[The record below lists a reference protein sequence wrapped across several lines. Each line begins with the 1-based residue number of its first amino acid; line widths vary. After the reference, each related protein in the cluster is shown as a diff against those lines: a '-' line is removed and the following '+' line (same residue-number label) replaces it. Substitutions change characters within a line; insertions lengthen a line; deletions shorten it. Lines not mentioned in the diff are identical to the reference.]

1 MPIQEIQTLTK
12 ETQKTVLKTI
22 CESPTLSI
30 EELTLLL
37 KSKIK
42 NITQEEVL
50 QVIHSISP
58 NKNWHRATA
67 DDVQKEILNY
77 LWTLEAQ
84 ILFLLPTKQ
93 KETTIAEFN
102 QIRLQNKQSKASK
115 DLIRHLQTLLSV
127 ESKNLSKFRKFQKDL
142 SVQNDLDMNIQ
153 AAWLSRTILANL
165 NIKSNKK

>member
-93 KETTIAEFN
+93 K
-102 QIRLQNKQSKASK
+102 KQ
-115 DLIRHLQTLLSV
+115 QLLSLI
-127 ESKNLSKFRKFQKDL
+127 KLDYKTNNQKP
-142 SVQNDLDMNIQ
+142 QK
-153 AAWLSRTILANL
+153 T
-165 NIKSNKK
+165 